1 MRRDDPLIEHS
12 DRIRL
17 FNWVQARANILK
29 AALDESYKSPTPSTE
44 RFIEELQTQGKTLAL
59 LELAAAIL
67 DIGWHAHLSEYS
79 DELIVP
85 EPYQQQSSETD
96 PI

>member
-1 MRRDDPLIEHS
+1 MIEHS

-29 AALDESYKSPTPSTE
+29 AALDESYKNPNSSME
-44 RFIEELQTQGKTLAL
+44 HFAEELQAQGKALAL
-59 LELAAAIL
+59 LELAVAIL

-79 DELIVP
+79 DELTIP
-85 EPYQQQSSETD
+85 EQQSSETD